1 MFYELKTGNL
11 KLDDVYLKEVTLNTE
26 DGEVVAHDTY
36 FLSACYDE
44 LLKELGFARV
54 ETSEFPTYDDDTQ
67 EVEEVKELDE
77 VNNIYKI
84 SYRVVPKSLESLKE
98 LKAEEIN
105 AKRDEVINSG
115 VSFKGKVFQSAE
127 RDRNLLSAA
136 ISLYSL
142 NNNLPPNFVWIAK
155 DNTQVPMNLEDLIE
169 LASLMAL
176 SVNENTLKARAL
188 KNRIEAA
195 ANTDEL
201 ALIVWE

>member
-105 AKRDEVINSG
+105 AKRDEAINSG

-155 DNTQVPMNLEDLIE
+155 DNTQVPMNLQELIE
-169 LASLMAL
+169 LGSLMAEK
-176 SVNENTLKARAL
+176 VNENTIKARNL
-188 KNRIEAA
+188 KNNIKAV
-195 ANTDEL
+195 TSTQEL
-201 ALIVWE
+201 ELIIWK

>member
-105 AKRDEVINSG
+105 AKRDEAINSG

-142 NNNLPPNFVWIAK
+142 NNNLPRNFVWIAK
-155 DNTQVPMNLEDLIE
+155 DNTQVPMNLQELIE
-169 LASLMAL
+169 LGSLMAEK
-176 SVNENTLKARAL
+176 VNENTIKARNL
-188 KNRIEAA
+188 KNNIKAV
-195 ANTDEL
+195 TSTQEL
-201 ALIVWE
+201 ELIVWE

>member
-1 MFYELKTGNL
+1 M
-11 KLDDVYLKEVTLNTE
+11 YLKEVTLNTE

>member
-77 VNNIYKI
+77 INNIYKI

-155 DNTQVPMNLEDLIE
+155 DNTQVPMNLQELIE
-169 LASLMAL
+169 LGSLMAEK
-176 SVNENTLKARAL
+176 VNENTIKARNL
-188 KNRIEAA
+188 KNNIKAV
-195 ANTDEL
+195 TSTQEL
-201 ALIVWE
+201 ELIVWE

>member
-11 KLDDVYLKEVTLNTE
+11 KLDDVYLKEVTLKTE

-115 VSFKGKVFQSAE
+115 VSFKGKIFQSAE

-155 DNTQVPMNLEDLIE
+155 DNTQVPMNLQELIE
-169 LASLMAL
+169 LGSLMAEK
-176 SVNENTLKARAL
+176 VNENTIKARDL

-195 ANTDEL
+195 TNTQEL

>member
-26 DGEVVAHDTY
+26 DGDTY

-77 VNNIYKI
+77 INNIYKI

-98 LKAEEIN
+98 LKAGENN

-155 DNTQVPMNLEDLIE
+155 DNTQVPMNLQELIE
-169 LASLMAL
+169 LGSLMAEK
-176 SVNENTLKARAL
+176 VNENTIKARNL
-188 KNRIEAA
+188 KNNIKAV
-195 ANTDEL
+195 TSTQEL
-201 ALIVWE
+201 ELIVWE

>member
-105 AKRDEVINSG
+105 AKRDEAINSG

-155 DNTQVPMNLEDLIE
+155 DNTQVPMNLQELIE
-169 LASLMAL
+169 LGSLMAEK
-176 SVNENTLKARAL
+176 VNENTIKARNL
-188 KNRIEAA
+188 KNNIKAA
-195 ANTDEL
+195 TSTQEL
-201 ALIVWE
+201 ELMVWK

>member
-77 VNNIYKI
+77 INNIYKI

-105 AKRDEVINSG
+105 AKRDEAINSG

-155 DNTQVPMNLEDLIE
+155 DNTQVPMNLQELIE
-169 LASLMAL
+169 LGSLMAEK
-176 SVNENTLKARAL
+176 VNENTIKARNL
-188 KNRIEAA
+188 KNNIKAV
-195 ANTDEL
+195 TSTQEL
-201 ALIVWE
+201 ELIVWE

>member
-1 MFYELKTGNL
+1 MRQTDMEHRRILYAL
-11 KLDDVYLKEVTLNTE
+11 LN
-26 DGEVVAHDTY
+26 
-36 FLSACYDE
+36 
-44 LLKELGFARV
+44 
-54 ETSEFPTYDDDTQ
+54 Q
-67 EVEEVKELDE
+67 VKELDE
-77 VNNIYKI
+77 INNIYKI

-155 DNTQVPMNLEDLIE
+155 DNTQVPMNLQELIE
-169 LASLMAL
+169 LGSLMAEK
-176 SVNENTLKARAL
+176 VNENTIKARNL
-188 KNRIEAA
+188 KNNIKAV
-195 ANTDEL
+195 TSTQEL
-201 ALIVWE
+201 ELIVWE

>member
-11 KLDDVYLKEVTLNTE
+11 KLDDVYLKEVTLKTE

-84 SYRVVPKSLESLKE
+84 SYRVMPKSLESLKE

-105 AKRDEVINSG
+105 AKRDEIINSG
-115 VSFKGKVFQSAE
+115 VSFKGKIFQSAE

-155 DNTQVPMNLEDLIE
+155 DNTQVPMNLQELIE
-169 LASLMAL
+169 LGSLMAEK
-176 SVNENTLKARAL
+176 VNENTIKARNL
-188 KNRIEAA
+188 KNKIKAVT
-195 ANTDEL
+195 NTQEL
-201 ALIVWE
+201 ELIVWE

>member
-105 AKRDEVINSG
+105 AKRDEAINSG

-155 DNTQVPMNLEDLIE
+155 DNTQVPMNLQELIE
-169 LASLMAL
+169 LGSLMAEK
-176 SVNENTLKARAL
+176 VNENTIKARNL
-188 KNRIEAA
+188 KNNIKAV
-195 ANTDEL
+195 TSTQEL
-201 ALIVWE
+201 ELIVWE

>member
-105 AKRDEVINSG
+105 AKRDEAINSG

>member
-11 KLDDVYLKEVTLNTE
+11 KLDDVYLKEVTLKTE
-26 DGEVVAHDTY
+26 DGEAVAHDTY

-44 LLKELGFARV
+44 SLKELGFARV

-67 EVEEVKELDE
+67 EIEEVKELDE

-84 SYRVVPKSLESLKE
+84 SYRVVSKSLESLKE

-105 AKRDEVINSG
+105 AKRDEVINAG

-142 NNNLPPNFVWIAK
+142 NNNIPPNFVWIAK
-155 DNTQVPMNLEDLIE
+155 DNTRVPMNLEDLIG

-176 SVNENTLKARAL
+176 NVNENTLKARAL
-188 KNRIEAA
+188 KDRIEAA
-195 ANTDEL
+195 ASTDEL

>member
-11 KLDDVYLKEVTLNTE
+11 KLDDVYLKEVTLKTE

-84 SYRVVPKSLESLKE
+84 SYRVMPKSLESLKE

-115 VSFKGKVFQSAE
+115 VSFKDKIFQSAE

-155 DNTQVPMNLEDLIE
+155 DNTQVPMNLQELIE
-169 LASLMAL
+169 LGSLMAEK
-176 SVNENTLKARAL
+176 VNENTIKARNL
-188 KNRIEAA
+188 KNKIKAV
-195 ANTDEL
+195 TSTQEL
-201 ALIVWE
+201 ELIVWE